1 MNSEGDAIVFADS
14 KFPKSVHIATDNSTV
29 VASSAGLSG
38 NYQPVEEQGMTLAG
52 TTNTFSMK
60 VDGTTINTVNG
71 KLENNAQFK
80 FDSKLSQ
87 GVALTDGK
95 LSVAIGNEQLTF
107 KNGALAGNLSGDN
120 SV

>member
-1 MNSEGDAIVFADS
+1 
-14 KFPKSVHIATDNSTV
+14 
-29 VASSAGLSG
+29 
-38 NYQPVEEQGMTLAG
+38 MTLAG

-60 VDGTTINTVNG
+60 VDGTTINTVNN

-95 LSVAIGNEQLTF
+95 LSVAIGNE
-107 KNGALAGNLSGDN
+107 
-120 SV
+120 